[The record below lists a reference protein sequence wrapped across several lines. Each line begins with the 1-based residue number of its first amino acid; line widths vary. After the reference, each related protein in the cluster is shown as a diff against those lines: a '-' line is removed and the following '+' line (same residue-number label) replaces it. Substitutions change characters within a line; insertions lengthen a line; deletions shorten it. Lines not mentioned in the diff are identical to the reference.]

1 MRSNDLIGTFINKI
15 FMEAKLRYQKEL
27 RTGTCQHPNSKNKLK
42 KLDYP
47 QNGKINKVDITHSA
61 PKKIPNVYGE
71 PRIDF
76 IQRNIEQASNQKS
89 RVKGIRPLNHKEKI
103 VNQRHAPGEIPYQSS
118 QQSLNKDK
126 TIRYE
131 DGTVCPPGM
140 RLMSDEEKYIAIDD
154 LTDQKQEIEST
165 LGRAPLRIESPQM
178 LRQQRMLE
186 QQLQDIESSLEQ
198 LKKKYVFVPE

>member
-1 MRSNDLIGTFINKI
+1 
-15 FMEAKLRYQKEL
+15 MEAKLRYQKEL
-27 RTGTCQHPNSKNKLK
+27 RTGACRKSNTKNKMK

-47 QNGKINKVDITHSA
+47 QNGKINKIDITHSA
-61 PKKIPNVYGE
+61 PKKIPNAYGE

-76 IQRNIEQASNQKS
+76 IQRNIDQASNQKS
-89 RVKGIRPLNHKEKI
+89 RVKGVKPLNRKEII
-103 VNQRHAPGEIPYQSS
+103 VNQKHAPGEIPFQSS
-118 QQSLNKDK
+118 HSSLNTDK

-140 RLMSDEEKYIAIDD
+140 RLMSDEEKAIAIDD
-154 LTDQKQEIEST
+154 LTDQKQEIELT

-186 QQLQDIESSLEQ
+186 QQLQDIEASLEQ

>member
-1 MRSNDLIGTFINKI
+1 
-15 FMEAKLRYQKEL
+15 MEAKLRYQKEL
-27 RTGTCQHPNSKNKLK
+27 RTSKNSISKSKMK

-47 QNGKINKVDITHSA
+47 QRTTINKVDITHSA

-89 RVKGIRPLNHKEKI
+89 RVKGAKPLNRKERI
-103 VNQRHAPGEIPYQSS
+103 VNQKHAPGEIPYHS
-118 QQSLNKDK
+118 QRSFGMDK
-126 TIRYE
+126 SNCFE

-140 RLMSDEEKYIAIDD
+140 RLMSDEEKAIAIDD
-154 LTDQKQEIEST
+154 LTDQKLEIEST
-165 LGRAPLRIESPQM
+165 LGRAPLRIESPQL